1 MALLATLAS
10 SIALA
15 AATVPVPLAGV
26 SDEETTITQ
35 AQDGSIVEYHFGK
48 GDVIFVRD
56 RTARWYRV
64 QLNAGCLSRPT
75 QKLQGIA
82 IDAGSSQR
90 IDRFSRVRFV
100 EDGYVCGIDS
110 IRRSA
115 APPQVD
121 SKSVV
126 TLD

>member
-1 MALLATLAS
+1 MAMLPSLIS
-10 SIALA
+10 VVALA
-15 AATVPVPLAGV
+15 VASTTVPLAGV
-26 SDEETTITQ
+26 SDEETTISS
-35 AQDGSIVEYHFGK
+35 APDGSIADYHYGK

-56 RTARWYRV
+56 RTLRWYRV
-64 QLNAGCLSRPT
+64 QLNKGCLSNTAQRGQP
-75 QKLQGIA
+75 IA
-82 IDAGSSQR
+82 FESGFSQQ
-90 IDRFSRVRFV
+90 IDRFTRVHLLRDHVF
-100 EDGYVCGIDS
+100 CNIDS

>member
-1 MALLATLAS
+1 MAMLPSLIS
-10 SIALA
+10 VMALA
-15 AATVPVPLAGV
+15 AASVTTPLAGV
-26 SDEETTITQ
+26 SDEETTISS
-35 AQDGSIVEYHFGK
+35 AADGSITDYHFGN

-56 RTARWYRV
+56 RTLRWYRV
-64 QLNAGCLSRPT
+64 QLNKDCLAHTVQRDQP
-75 QKLQGIA
+75 IA
-82 IDAGSSQR
+82 FESGFSQQ
-90 IDRFSRVRFV
+90 IDRFTRVHLLQ
-100 EDGYVCGIDS
+100 DGVFCNIDS